1 MVFYA
6 MNMLDGNPIIAE
18 IHQVDP
24 MMNVDIIVGKTEE
37 AVAYVDMFNKNITA
51 YLTYNFPIKEVG
63 EEFIKRILWVFDSV
77 LDSYEEQEF

>member
-1 MVFYA
+1 

-63 EEFIKRILWVFDSV
+63 EEFIKRLLWVFDSV